1 MDPLWHTHIVPL
13 HLGCRGGVSPLS
25 PLSQGRRMHVVKG
38 DKWGCVYSSFLHL
51 IQEISSNGTEHHRT
65 NDVFLLLHE
74 HCSCIEPWIGRRR
87 STGAGCSAES
97 RSCQLRD
104 SPLPQGSLLP
114 PPHCSSSSEAA
125 LQHCRF
131 GFFLYAAWLLDAPG
145 LQSCIPVCCH
155 NLGWIFL
162 PMEGLAERLQQG
174 SEQPSPLVRVCS
186 MHLQPREQHPHP
198 SSRRH
203 AT

>member
-25 PLSQGRRMHVVKG
+25 PLSKAGEGTWLKEINGVVFTALS
-38 DKWGCVYSSFLHL
+38 CTSS
-51 IQEISSNGTEHHRT
+51 
-65 NDVFLLLHE
+65 
-74 HCSCIEPWIGRRR
+74 RR
-87 STGAGCSAES
+87 SVQTEQNITEQMMFSCCYTNTAAASNHGSGGDAAQEQDVLLKAGAVSSGTALC
-97 RSCQLRD
+97 
-104 SPLPQGSLLP
+104 PQGSLLP

-198 SSRRH
+198 SSWRH
-203 AT
+203 AM